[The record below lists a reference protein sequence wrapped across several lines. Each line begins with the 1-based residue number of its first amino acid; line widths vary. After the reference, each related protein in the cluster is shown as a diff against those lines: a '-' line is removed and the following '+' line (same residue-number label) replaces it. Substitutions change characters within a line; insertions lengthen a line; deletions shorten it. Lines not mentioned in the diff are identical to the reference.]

1 MTTLTP
7 TTIALSCTLLAT
19 LQQVSSHCLQQ
30 EQIPSICMH
39 DVAQSLVLACTIAA
53 LPCPLDALMVPPFL
67 QQSPIPFLAT
77 ALMEFCCLPSEHQ
90 SYGAS
95 SYNVVNNNVSNGKS
109 GPCCTAAHFTYSS
122 YSSFESTCS
131 SESLRQS
138 EQ

>member
-53 LPCPLDALMVPPFL
+53 LPCPLDAL
-67 QQSPIPFLAT
+67 
-77 ALMEFCCLPSEHQ
+77 
-90 SYGAS
+90 GD
-95 SYNVVNNNVSNGKS
+95 
-109 GPCCTAAHFTYSS
+109 GPTFSTTITYSFPS
-122 YSSFESTCS
+122 NRSDGILLFAIRTPELWYF
-131 SESLRQS
+131 
-138 EQ
+138 